1 MVEKQFFRW
10 LIAEFDGFYIQTLAY
25 FLNKCVGAIKDL
37 FRYFRFL
44 TLILPEDTTETQQ
57 SFSFDDLLGVGAIA
71 GVYPPYITAESILGS
86 LQGTGSKIV
95 NGVQRSERG
104 LYDVDA
110 EMFIFTRTEQ
120 DDYPTDINTE
130 ASSKKMTSMIESGA
144 PILGY
149 VPEGAKLFDDKG
161 NIDLSV
167 IVPSPGTDKVYQP
180 WYGEKYMY
188 LAEVFLLQRLI
199 SYNVFYKLLI
209 IMQKIR
215 YNGASIKTF
224 IEITELLMED
234 YIQNINFVSYGS
246 YINVEY
252 TQNDASEIANRTA
265 ALYIWKYCI
274 KNKFPQFVVI

>member
-1 MVEKQFFRW
+1 MGEKQFFRW
-10 LIAEFDGFYIQTLAY
+10 LIAELDGFYIQTLAY
-25 FLNKCVGAIKDL
+25 FLNKCVNTIKEL
-37 FRYFRFL
+37 FHYFRFL
-44 TLILPEDTTETQQ
+44 TLVLPEDTTEKQQ
-57 SFSFDDLLGVGAIA
+57 SFSFADLLGVGAIA
-71 GVYPPYITAESILGS
+71 GVYPPYTTAESILGS
-86 LQGTGSKIV
+86 LQGTESKVV

-110 EMFIFTRTEQ
+110 ESFVFTRTEQ
-120 DDYPTDINTE
+120 DNYPTDINTE
-130 ASSKKMTSMIESGA
+130 ATSKKMTSMIEKGA

-149 VPEGAKLFDDKG
+149 IPEGAKLFDDKG

-167 IVPSPGTDKVYQP
+167 IVQSAGTDKVYQP

-188 LAEVFLLQRLI
+188 LAEVFLLQRTV
-199 SYNVFYKLLI
+199 SYEVFYKLFV

-224 IEITELLMED
+224 IDITELLMED

-252 TQNDASEIANRTA
+252 TQNNASELANKTA
-265 ALYIWKYCI
+265 SLYIWKYCI